1 MSVRKRTWTT
11 AKGEEKTAWVAD
23 YVDAKGKRRLKTFA
37 KKKDADAFAATA
49 SVEVREGVHVADR
62 ATVAVKEAGE
72 LWLKSCDAAGLERS
86 TLDQYGQHLRL
97 HIAPLI
103 GETKLSKVTVPFV
116 RTFQEQLREQGRSP
130 AMIKRVTVSLGSIL
144 SDAQER
150 GLVVRNAVSEMSK
163 RRNGGAKPEKRQK
176 ARLRYGVDIP
186 TMVEVRAILA
196 AAEGRY
202 RPLLITAIFTGMR
215 ASELRGLSW
224 ADVDLDKAQIH
235 VRQRAD
241 KYHVIGM
248 PKSDAGQ
255 RTIPLTPMVVNTLK
269 EWRLACPKGELDLVF
284 PNGEGK
290 VEWHQNIIKRGLWP
304 ALIKAGVAVPT
315 GKRDEEG
322 QPIMAAKYTGLHALR
337 HWFASW
343 CINRKVDGGLE
354 LSPKAVQAR
363 MGHSS
368 IQVTFDTYGHL
379 FPAADEA
386 QALADAESRLLAVNA
401 T

>member
-1 MSVRKRTWTT
+1 VSVRKRTWKT
-11 AKGEEKTAWVAD
+11 AKGEEKSAWVVAYTD
-23 YVDAKGKRRLKTFA
+23 GQGARRLKTFS
-37 KKKDADAFAATA
+37 KKKEADGFATTA
-49 SVEVREGVHVADR
+49 SVEVRDGIHVADR
-62 ATVAVKEAGE
+62 ETVTVAAAGD
-72 LWLKSCDAAGLERS
+72 LWIRSCEAAGLERS

-97 HIAPLI
+97 HISPLV
-103 GETKLSKVTVPFV
+103 GATKLSKITVPSV
-116 RTFQEQLREQGRSP
+116 RAFQDQLREQGRSA

-150 GLVVRNAVSEMSK
+150 GLVVRNAVHEMAK
-163 RRNGGAKPEKRQK
+163 RRKGGAKVEKRQK

-186 TMVEVRAILA
+186 TMAEIRAILA

-202 RPLLITAIFTGMR
+202 RPFLVTAIFTGMR

-224 ADVDLDKAQIH
+224 ADVELDKAQIH

-269 EWRLACPKGELDLVF
+269 EWRLACPKGELNLVF
-284 PNGEGK
+284 PNGEGN
-290 VEWHQNIIKRGLWP
+290 VDWHANIIKRGLWP
-304 ALIKAGVAVPT
+304 ALLKAGVAVPT
-315 GKRDEEG
+315 GMRDEAG
-322 QPIMAAKYTGLHALR
+322 APVMAAKYTGLHSLR

-343 CINRKVDGGLE
+343 CINYKADGGLE
-354 LSPKAVQAR
+354 LSPKAVQTR
-363 MGHSS
+363 LGHAS
-368 IQVTFDTYGHL
+368 IQMTFDVYGHL
-379 FPAADEA
+379 FPAADET
-386 QALADAESRLLAVNA
+386 QALADAESRLMAVTA